1 MDLTLAPLCLLLLA
15 AAHCPSAAEGSFGT
29 TLTAVFNSGGLRGL
43 VEFSPSPSG
52 PVVNVRASLVG
63 GQSKET
69 FRWGIH
75 RLPPRH
81 DSSAPCDPIWTGDML
96 QDLTLRLGGLA
107 SEQEM
112 RFLAPGLELFSGRDP
127 LVGRA
132 LVLKSV
138 QTGRSAC
145 ATLLSSLSS
154 RTYVA
159 YFAGPVG
166 GTVFVRQWA
175 SYASVYG
182 ELYWMNGTR
191 RDYRVQWSL
200 LHGGA
205 VRPSGRQVQQSLES
219 TGVPVNVPTEKPDG
233 LVPFYVPPGEAA
245 QLWVGKS
252 PHAPTTRTYHVF
264 SDLMSLEAVA
274 MGNLQLALRDA
285 AGTLI
290 SVVGL
295 HLWRPKHAVANLGQ
309 NNGKVIFHQSSPF
322 EPTLTIVQLKNP
334 HFVAE
339 EYKIAEI
346 AIGTTDTVC
355 PTPIITFNPAGVKP
369 FETPPAGW
377 GTSDQYAVGDLTGKY
392 GLFSGKADVYRQL
405 LDPTLPMSGPES
417 VVGRMLVACG
427 RNGVPLVCAN
437 ILPVGRRLIRGRATF
452 DGIVRGSVTVT
463 QVEDDPLDDVYVDIG
478 VCWTGPNNGSVDHNW
493 HVHSKA
499 LAPGSADCISA
510 GGHYDP
516 HKVAHNP
523 VYECECS
530 ARAPWRCEAG
540 DLSTRMATVS
550 FPSCSE
556 TMARYHF
563 SGSNLALSG
572 PTSVIGLP
580 IVIHDAHYTG
590 PRVACANIQRV

>member
-1 MDLTLAPLCLLLLA
+1 MSRHTMDLTLAPLCLLLLA

-69 FRWGIH
+69 FRWGVH
-75 RLPPRH
+75 RFPPRH
-81 DSSAPCDPIWTGDML
+81 DSSAPCDPIWTGDMF

-145 ATLLSSLSS
+145 ATLLTSLSS

-159 YFAGPVG
+159 YFAGPVA

-200 LHGGA
+200 LHSGA
-205 VRPSGRQVQQSLES
+205 ARPSGRQVQQSLES
-219 TGVPVNVPTEKPDG
+219 TGVPVNVPIEKPDG
-233 LVPFYVPPGEAA
+233 LVPFYVPPGVAA

-252 PHAPTTRTYHVF
+252 PQAPTTRTYHVF

-274 MGNLQLALRDA
+274 MGNLQVALRDA

-295 HLWRPKHAVANLGQ
+295 LLWRPKHAVANLGQ

-334 HFVAE
+334 HFIAE

-355 PTPIITFNPAGVKP
+355 PTPIITFNPAG
-369 FETPPAGW
+369 
-377 GTSDQYAVGDLTGKY
+377 
-392 GLFSGKADVYRQL
+392 
-405 LDPTLPMSGPES
+405 
-417 VVGRMLVACG
+417 
-427 RNGVPLVCAN
+427 
-437 ILPVGRRLIRGRATF
+437 
-452 DGIVRGSVTVT
+452 
-463 QVEDDPLDDVYVDIG
+463 VEDDPLDDVYVDIG

-499 LAPGSADCISA
+499 LAPGSADCIST

-516 HKVAHNP
+516 HKVAHNS

-572 PTSVIGLP
+572 PTNVIGLP

>member
-15 AAHCPSAAEGSFGT
+15 TAAEGSFGT

-159 YFAGPVG
+159 YFAGPVA

-182 ELYWMNGTR
+182 ELYWINGTR

-219 TGVPVNVPTEKPDG
+219 TGVPVNVPTETPDV

-245 QLWVGKS
+245 QLSS

-274 MGNLQLALRDA
+274 MGNLQVALRDA

-309 NNGKVIFHQSSPF
+309 NNGK
-322 EPTLTIVQLKNP
+322 
-334 HFVAE
+334 
-339 EYKIAEI
+339 
-346 AIGTTDTVC
+346 
-355 PTPIITFNPAGVKP
+355 VKP

-452 DGIVRGSVTVT
+452 DGIVRGDGFEDVSGM

-540 DLSTRMATVS
+540 DLSSRMATVS

>member
-15 AAHCPSAAEGSFGT
+15 AAAEGSFGT
-29 TLTAVFNSGGLRGL
+29 TLTAVFNSGGIRGL

-69 FRWGIH
+69 FRWGVH
-75 RLPPRH
+75 RFPPRH
-81 DSSAPCDPIWTGDML
+81 DSSAPCDPIWTGDMF

-145 ATLLSSLSS
+145 ATLLTSLSS

-159 YFAGPVG
+159 YFAGPVA

-200 LHGGA
+200 LHSGA
-205 VRPSGRQVQQSLES
+205 ARPSGRQVQQSLES
-219 TGVPVNVPTEKPDG
+219 TGVPVNVPIEKPDV
-233 LVPFYVPPGEAA
+233 LVPFYVPPGVAA
-245 QLWVGKS
+245 QLWS
-252 PHAPTTRTYHVF
+252 PQAPTTRTYHVF

-274 MGNLQLALRDA
+274 MGNLQMALRDA

-309 NNGKVIFHQSSPF
+309 NNGK
-322 EPTLTIVQLKNP
+322 
-334 HFVAE
+334 
-339 EYKIAEI
+339 
-346 AIGTTDTVC
+346 
-355 PTPIITFNPAGVKP
+355 VKP

-478 VCWTGPNNGSVDHNW
+478 ACWTGPNNSSVDHNW

-499 LAPGSADCISA
+499 LAPGSADCIST

-516 HKVAHNP
+516 HKVAHNS
-523 VYECECS
+523 VYEC
-530 ARAPWRCEAG
+530 
-540 DLSTRMATVS
+540 
-550 FPSCSE
+550 
-556 TMARYHF
+556 
-563 SGSNLALSG
+563 
-572 PTSVIGLP
+572 PTNVIGLP